1 MDIIIACL
9 VLFFSVYW
17 GVFLRISDNRAQKS
31 EGYHSV
37 CSILTFGNNDFR
49 CERFCMKKKNC
60 NAYFTVEATFI
71 IPMVLLLIVLMI
83 QYGFFCYEKSISV
96 QCCYLAGL
104 RASNEWELSQK
115 EMEKFAMDEAEK
127 LLKER
132 ALYPIER
139 DISADVTLI
148 GLEVEDKGYME
159 VLFSLI
165 RKDSVNKLEIN
176 SKKSVGKTIPTVYI
190 RRYHAVKDSGGEDD
204 GDNQ

>member
-1 MDIIIACL
+1 
-9 VLFFSVYW
+9 
-17 GVFLRISDNRAQKS
+17 
-31 EGYHSV
+31 
-37 CSILTFGNNDFR
+37 
-49 CERFCMKKKNC
+49 MKKRYYNG
-60 NAYFTVEATFI
+60 YFTVEATYI
-71 IPMVLLLIVLMI
+71 VPMVFLLIVLLI

-148 GLEVEDKGYME
+148 GLEVEDNGYME